1 MPSDCSDTV
10 HGAEEVALWIEGL
23 AAQASVPKFRSPAPI
38 LEVGCVWWPSIISVL
53 EAETGNP
60 QNWLSSYIGG
70 NSKFG
75 VQQETL
81 LQRRR

>member
-1 MPSDCSDTV
+1 MPSDCSDRA
-10 HGAEEVALWIEGL
+10 HEAEEMALWIEGHGT
-23 AAQASVPKFRSPAPI
+23 QASVPEFRSPTPI
-38 LEVGCVWWPSIISVL
+38 LKVGCVWGPSIISVL

-60 QNWLSSYIGG
+60 QSWLASYIGG

-81 LQRRR
+81 LQHRR

>member
-1 MPSDCSDTV
+1 MPADCSDTA
-10 HGAEEVALWIEGL
+10 HGAEVMALWIEGL
-23 AAQASVPKFRSPAPI
+23 RSPAPI

-81 LQRRR
+81 LQHRR